1 MISTRICFLRTVI
14 PEQHGV
20 CRAISY
26 ILQTLSAEPAFGA
39 KMTTAIKVQLP
50 AKWGQNDTA
59 TDLIIQV
66 GVNRLCF

>member
-1 MISTRICFLRTVI
+1 MT

-50 AKWGQNDTA
+50 TKWGQNDTA
-59 TDLIIQV
+59 ADLIIQV
-66 GVNRLCF
+66 GVERIRS